1 MNTFETR
8 KRTAAPLFLVVA
20 MSCHIAANMFAAD
33 NAPSGAALL
42 TRENTSL
49 RNEVRRA
56 IAKGLAWL
64 EKNQDAKGFWSTA
77 DHPAVTSLALVAAQG
92 DPARASRVADPA
104 FIVRGYAFLKSCAHD
119 DGSVYA
125 KKELVNYN
133 TSVALMAFAVSRR
146 AEFKPEILK
155 ARQYLIGTQVDL
167 GEAGKVDNVFDGGI
181 GYGSK
186 YEHSDMANTLMAL
199 EALYYSKQFA
209 ADEKLAGARDLN
221 WPAVIH
227 FIQSCQ
233 NLPSHNPEKWA
244 SDDPQN
250 RGGFIY
256 YPGQSMA
263 GETNLPSGRVAFRSY
278 GSASYAGLLSYIYAE
293 LKRDDPR
300 VVAVLDWLRGNYTLA
315 ENPGMGPQG
324 IFYYLHT
331 MTKALSIYGL
341 DVLETKDGRKHYWR
355 EEVAL
360 KLIDLQKNDGS
371 WANDNGRWWEKD
383 AALVTAYALI
393 SLEMIERK
401 L

>member
-1 MNTFETR
+1 MT
-8 KRTAAPLFLVVA
+8 KLALALVLSVA
-20 MSCHIAANMFAAD
+20 VNSFAAD
-33 NAPSGAALL
+33 GATDKVSTLPDGNA
-42 TRENTSL
+42 SL

-56 IAKGLAWL
+56 IAKGLGWL
-64 EKNQDAKGFWSTA
+64 EKNQDPKGFWSTA
-77 DHPAVTSLALVAAQG
+77 DHPAVTALALVAAQG
-92 DPARASRVADPA
+92 DPTRAGRAADAA
-104 FIVRGYAFLKSCAHD
+104 FVDRGYAFLKSCVHD

-133 TSVALMAFAVSRR
+133 TSVALMAFSVAQR
-146 AEFKPEILK
+146 AEFKPVILK

-167 GEAGKVDNVFDGGI
+167 GEPGKVDNVFDGGI

-186 YEHSDMANTLMAL
+186 YEHSDMANTLFAL
-199 EALYYSKQFA
+199 EALYYSKAFA
-209 ADEKLAGARDLN
+209 EDQKLAGARDLN

-233 NLPSHNPEKWA
+233 NLPNHNVEKWA

-250 RGGFIY
+250 KGGFIY

-263 GETNLPSGRVAFRSY
+263 GETNLASGRVAFRSY
-278 GSASYAGLLSYIYAE
+278 GSASYMGLLSYIYAD

-300 VVAVLDWLRGNYTLA
+300 VVAVMDWLRANYTLA

-331 MTKALSIYGL
+331 MTKALSVYGA
-341 DVLETKDGRKHYWR
+341 DVLETKDGAKHNWR
-355 EEVAL
+355 EEAAL
-360 KLIDLQKNDGS
+360 KLIDLQKGDGS

-383 AALVTAYALI
+383 PALVTAYALI
-393 SLEMIERK
+393 SLEMIERR